1 MQHIHANAAYT
12 RVHYCVCVRVYML
25 HYCASTLPKA
35 WELIRGEPQSY
46 APNSKHYMIYTMKYL
61 RRTAPVAWELVIEEP
76 KPQHMIP
83 ELSSEDVVKGDGGAG
98 RANADGGSSGS
109 GLGQGGAGAA
119 RAAGATG
126 AGAAEEHVKMSVR
139 ERLAITR
146 AIFWRGVG
154 AGGEKA
160 KLPVTKVEVKREE
173 EEEEARER
181 ERLAQVGCALN
192 VRKILHRSRIV
203 IFFKKKR
210 GTLHVWCIYLVCNIY
225 IFVCLSVCVRVCV
238 CARAR
243 ARVSCLRM
251 CTGFATDC
259 LHASSSGAC
268 AYKVYLERENLC
280 TCMHFVSERERETH
294 TKYTHLVFICIACS
308 LCVFLCVGERERER

>member
-1 MQHIHANAAYT
+1 
-12 RVHYCVCVRVYML
+12 ML

-154 AGGEKA
+154 AGGEGKA
-160 KLPVTKVEVKREE
+160 KLPVTKVEVKRED

-181 ERLAQVGCALN
+181 ERIAQVRCIVCQN
-192 VRKILHRSRIV
+192 VRETFCTESRIV
-203 IFFKKKR
+203 SFVFLVHCMPGAFISSNGMFLC
-210 GTLHVWCIYLVCNIY
+210 GTCIYP
-225 IFVCLSVCVRVCV
+225 CV
-238 CARAR
+238 
-243 ARVSCLRM
+243 
-251 CTGFATDC
+251 
-259 LHASSSGAC
+259 
-268 AYKVYLERENLC
+268 
-280 TCMHFVSERERETH
+280 
-294 TKYTHLVFICIACS
+294 
-308 LCVFLCVGERERER
+308 